1 MTGLFTAKGKEP
13 EFQVCRDTGILT
25 HLPTGGTVQLP
36 ADYTDE
42 VLASAVERMLNKD
55 TK

>member
-1 MTGLFTAKGKEP
+1 MSKEA
-13 EFQVCRDTGILT
+13 EFQVCRDTGVLT
-25 HLPTGGTVQLP
+25 HLPTGRTVKLP

-42 VLASAVERMLNKD
+42 ALASAVERMLNKD